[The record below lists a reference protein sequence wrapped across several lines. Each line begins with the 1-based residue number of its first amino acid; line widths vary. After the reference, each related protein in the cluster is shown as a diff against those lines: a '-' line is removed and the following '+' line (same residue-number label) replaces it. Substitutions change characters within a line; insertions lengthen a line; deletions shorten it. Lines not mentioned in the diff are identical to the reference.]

1 MSANPSS
8 EPPVATGEFQSSI
21 PLLDRICCEGKSWEV
36 LAEKY
41 GVPNPEPPWKTSLFG
56 TCEALNMN
64 ACALPS
70 LERRS
75 AEDEL
80 SGNLYQDLPQP
91 ERQLVALAHTMIR
104 RGLVD
109 EAQLARRIEEV
120 RRRLEE

>member
-1 MSANPSS
+1 MSSTSDKEA
-8 EPPVATGEFQSSI
+8 SI
-21 PLLDRICCEGKSWEV
+21 SLLEKICSEGKPWEV

-41 GVPNPEPPWKTSLFG
+41 GVENPNPPWKTSLFG

-80 SGNLYQDLPQP
+80 SSTLYQNLPQP
-91 ERQLVALAHTMIR
+91 ERQLVALAHTMIQ
-104 RGLVD
+104 RGLVN
-109 EAQLARRIEEV
+109 EEQLARRIEEV
-120 RRRLEE
+120 RRRLAE